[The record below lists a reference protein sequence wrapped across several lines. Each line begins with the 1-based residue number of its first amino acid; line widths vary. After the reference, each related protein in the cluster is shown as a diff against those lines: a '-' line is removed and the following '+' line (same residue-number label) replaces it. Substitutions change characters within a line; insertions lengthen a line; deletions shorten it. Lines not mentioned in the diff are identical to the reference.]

1 MRKVKKNELKVIE
14 GILKGGI
21 NQLSGV
27 VSVIGGSSGAGRR
40 ENCVPI
46 NNLKVHATRST
57 PKRTLIAP
65 PHPMTVLSEK

>member
-1 MRKVKKNELKVIE
+1 
-14 GILKGGI
+14 
-21 NQLSGV
+21 

-46 NNLKVHATRST
+46 INLQVHSTRST
-57 PKRTLIAP
+57 PKHTLIAP